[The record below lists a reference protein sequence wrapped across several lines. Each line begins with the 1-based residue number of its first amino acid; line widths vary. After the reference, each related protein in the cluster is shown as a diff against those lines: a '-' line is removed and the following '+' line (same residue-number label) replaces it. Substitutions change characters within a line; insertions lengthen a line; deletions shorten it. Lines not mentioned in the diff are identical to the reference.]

1 MYKLTED
8 ITQILPLLTEY
19 LEATEA
25 VLSVNERLHAA
36 HAGGEML
43 LPLHSSVAWWTDT
56 LACICLPKF

>member
-25 VLSVNERLHAA
+25 VLSVNECLHAA
-36 HAGGEML
+36 HAGGEMI
-43 LPLHSSVAWWTDT
+43 LPLHSSVAWWTGT